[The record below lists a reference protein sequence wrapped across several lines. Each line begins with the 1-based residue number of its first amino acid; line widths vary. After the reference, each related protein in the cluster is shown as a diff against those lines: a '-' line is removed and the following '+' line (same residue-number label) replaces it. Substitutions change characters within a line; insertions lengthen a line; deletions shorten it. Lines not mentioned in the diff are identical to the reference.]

1 MSGAPVSANL
11 IPIYALPA
19 TAAMTNDL
27 EASSL
32 YSIDRLPL
40 DREADIFRDYPAF
53 KLGVTAS
60 VRHYARLLLPLL
72 QRVIATNPE
81 PTGWII
87 TAPPIMAQTPAGA
100 NLLCRELFDLFTH
113 DRNQSD
119 GPELSLIEIQHE
131 STTAG
136 SIDWKDPAKAQDYAR
151 LEFADRVSE
160 RERSS
165 RRLVHNSDFRG
176 RPIVFINDICVTGA
190 QQQVMQ
196 KYFDQTEA
204 AAVEWIYLIVVDPE
218 IGRTTPALEWEI
230 NFTPFEDLLR
240 LVSCEPIQFTGKC
253 VQRLMGL
260 SVAELDQVLR
270 ALDGERRSRL
280 LQLAVWNGFQD
291 LDGAQQQM
299 DLVQSYAERSYSA
312 RNKVS
317 EASGG

>member
-1 MSGAPVSANL
+1 
-11 IPIYALPA
+11 
-19 TAAMTNDL
+19 MTNDP

-32 YSIDRLPL
+32 YTIDRLPL
-40 DREADIFRDYPAF
+40 DLEADIFRGYPAF
-53 KLGVTAS
+53 KLGVTAG

-72 QRVIATNPE
+72 QRVIATKPE
-81 PTGWII
+81 QAGWII
-87 TAPPIMAQTPAGA
+87 TAPPILARTPAGA
-100 NLLCRELFDLFTH
+100 NLLCRKLFDLYTH
-113 DRNQSD
+113 DRNQSE
-119 GPELSLIEIQHE
+119 GPELSLLEIQHD
-131 STTAG
+131 STTPD

-190 QQQVMQ
+190 QQQVMH
-196 KYFDQTEA
+196 KYFDQTGA
-204 AAVEWIYLIVVDPE
+204 AAVKWLYLIVVDPE
-218 IGRTTPALEWEI
+218 IGRTTPTIEWEI

-260 SVAELDQVLR
+260 NLAELDQVLR

-280 LQLAVWNGFQD
+280 LELAVWNGFQD

-299 DLVQSYAERSYSA
+299 DLVRSYAERSYPVC
-312 RNKVS
+312 NKVS
-317 EASGG
+317 EARGG

>member
-1 MSGAPVSANL
+1 
-11 IPIYALPA
+11 
-19 TAAMTNDL
+19 MTNDL
-27 EASSL
+27 EATSL
-32 YSIDRLPL
+32 ERISRLPL
-40 DREADIFRDYPAF
+40 DLEAEVFRQYPAF

-60 VRHYARLLLPLL
+60 FRHYAALLLPLL
-72 QRVIATNPE
+72 QRVMAGEPE
-81 PTGWII
+81 QTGWII
-87 TAPPIMAQTPAGA
+87 TAPPIMAQTPAAA

-113 DRNQSD
+113 GENESN
-119 GPELSLIEIQHE
+119 GPELSLIEIQHD
-131 STTAG
+131 STTSG
-136 SIDWKDPAKAQDYAR
+136 SIDWKDPAKAQDYAK

-160 RERSS
+160 RERASHG
-165 RRLVHNSDFRG
+165 LAHNSEFRG

-196 KYFDQTEA
+196 RYFDEA
-204 AAVEWIYLIVVDPE
+204 GAATVKWFYLIAVDPE
-218 IGRTTPALEWEI
+218 IGRATPTIEWQI

-260 SVAELDQVLR
+260 SVAELKEVLE

-280 LQLAVWNGFQD
+280 LELAVWNGYQD

-299 DLVQSYAERSYSA
+299 EMVRSYAGTGSYPDP
-312 RNKVS
+312 VDDC